1 MLANLICQAERVVIV
16 QNKEKQQKEGAERDK
31 MREEARK
38 AKKRELK
45 ELKESKSSSSSA
57 ARLAQESLPCR
68 MRENATSPSPSP
80 SRNAKPRVT
89 RGPKP
94 PWRKI
99 RAPVDERSSSSSL
112 SGGGAAI
119 YD

>member
-1 MLANLICQAERVVIV
+1 MAANFICQAERVAIV

-38 AKKRELK
+38 AKKREMK

-57 ARLAQESLPCR
+57 ARLAQESLSCR
-68 MRENATSPSPSP
+68 MRENSTSPSLSP
-80 SRNAKPRVT
+80 SRNAKPPVI

-99 RAPVDERSSSSSL
+99 RAPAEERSSSSSL